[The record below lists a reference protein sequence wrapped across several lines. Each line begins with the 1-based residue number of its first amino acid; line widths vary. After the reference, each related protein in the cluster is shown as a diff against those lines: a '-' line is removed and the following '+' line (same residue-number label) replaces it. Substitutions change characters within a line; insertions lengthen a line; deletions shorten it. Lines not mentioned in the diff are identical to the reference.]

1 MALVEQVYRLCLDLP
16 SDEKF
21 GLISQLKRAAVSIPA
36 NIAEGYG
43 RESAKAFAHFIRISV
58 GSSYEL
64 RTLIELAFRLD
75 IATEAKLNAVRQEA
89 YEIGRMLTAFV
100 RHLESK
106 STSVREDS
114 AEYADEF

>member
-1 MALVEQVYRLCLDLP
+1 MALVEQVYRLCLELP

-21 GLISQLKRAAVSIPA
+21 GLSSQLKRAAVSIPA

-43 RESAKAFAHFIRISV
+43 RESARSFAHFIRISV

-64 RTLIELAFRLD
+64 RTLIELALRLE
-75 IATEAKLNAVRQEA
+75 IAAEASLTAVRQEA
-89 YEIGRMLTAFV
+89 FEIGRMLTAFL

-106 STSVREDS
+106 STVREDS
-114 AEYADEF
+114 AEYSDEF